1 MIIMFVTAI
10 VNIATLTMINL
21 YPHQLEAIENM
32 KNGCIL
38 CGSVGSGKSRAALA
52 YYYLKV
58 CEGTLN
64 VNGKGKW
71 GYMEEPRHL
80 YIITT
85 AKKRDSMEWDEELLP
100 FGLTRENKE
109 TQQVEVYIDSWNNI
123 KKYKDIH
130 SAFFIFDEQR
140 VVGYGTWTKAFLN
153 IARKNQWI
161 LLSATPGDTWSDY
174 IPVFIANGYFK
185 NKTEFVRNHI
195 VYCPHTTFP
204 QIDRY
209 VNQGPLIK
217 YRNDI
222 LIDMKFDRHTTRRK
236 IVCKVDYNK
245 ALYRRVWVDRW
256 NVFEDEPIPEQGKL
270 GYLLRRVTNED
281 PSRILKLI
289 ELLESIP
296 KVIIF
301 YNFTYELE
309 ILRDTC
315 EKMCIPYSEWNGEKH
330 EPICKGKNWAY
341 LVQYSAGAE
350 GWNCIETDS
359 MIFYSQNYSYKMTE
373 QAMGRIDRMNTP
385 YEDLFYYILKSNSP
399 IDLAIGRALA
409 NKRNFNESRFL
420 KNS

>member
-1 MIIMFVTAI
+1 
-10 VNIATLTMINL
+10 
-21 YPHQLEAIENM
+21 
-32 KNGCIL
+32 
-38 CGSVGSGKSRAALA
+38 
-52 YYYLKV
+52 
-58 CEGTLN
+58 
-64 VNGKGKW
+64 
-71 GYMEEPRHL
+71 
-80 YIITT
+80 
-85 AKKRDSMEWDEELLP
+85 
-100 FGLTRENKE
+100 
-109 TQQVEVYIDSWNNI
+109 
-123 KKYKDIH
+123 
-130 SAFFIFDEQR
+130 
-140 VVGYGTWTKAFLN
+140 
-153 IARKNQWI
+153 
-161 LLSATPGDTWSDY
+161 
-174 IPVFIANGYFK
+174 
-185 NKTEFVRNHI
+185 
-195 VYCPHTTFP
+195 
-204 QIDRY
+204 
-209 VNQGPLIK
+209 
-217 YRNDI
+217 
-222 LIDMKFDRHTTRRK
+222 MKFDRHTTRRK